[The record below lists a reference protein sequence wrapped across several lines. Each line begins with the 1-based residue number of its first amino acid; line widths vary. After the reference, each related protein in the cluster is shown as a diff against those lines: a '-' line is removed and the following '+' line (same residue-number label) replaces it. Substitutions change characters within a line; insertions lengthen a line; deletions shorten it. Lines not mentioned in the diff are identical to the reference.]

1 MVEHSS
7 SDIDLWIYYDGDKE
21 EAGDFR
27 FRLLSKLPEIFDV
40 EIFQLLP
47 LYIRIEVEGKIN
59 LL

>member
-40 EIFQLLP
+40 EIFHFSHCTL
-47 LYIRIEVEGKIN
+47 E
-59 LL
+59 